1 MSIKF
6 SIIIPALNEEHNLQS
21 NEKKIINLKNRLNA
35 ELIIVDGGS
44 SDKTIHC
51 AYSMT
56 QKVYRTCASRSG
68 QLNMG
73 ADIAKGKYLIFL
85 HADTTIDNQA
95 IESLLNIEECFSW
108 GFLEIKLNSKDFR
121 YKALSYFINLRSKI
135 YSYATGDQVLII
147 KKKVFD
153 SLNGYKQI
161 DLMEDIEI
169 TSRLNKNY
177 TPKLLEGKAIT
188 SVRRWEKNGF
198 FKTIVLMR
206 TLRMLYY
213 FGVGPNKLKR
223 LYK

>member
-1 MSIKF
+1 MRNIT
-6 SIIIPALNEEHNLQS
+6 LNQMK
-21 NEKKIINLKNRLNA
+21 KKIINLKNKLNA

-44 SDKTIHC
+44 SDKTLQC

-56 QKVYRTCASRSG
+56 QNVYGTYASRSE

-73 ADIAKGKYLIFL
+73 ADMAKGTYLIFL

-95 IESLLNIEECFSW
+95 IDSLLNIEECFSW
-108 GFLEIKLNSKDFR
+108 GFFKIKLNSNDFR
-121 YKALSYFINLRSKI
+121 YKVLSYFINLRTKI
-135 YSYATGDQVLII
+135 CSYATGDQVLTI

-177 TPKLLEGKAIT
+177 TSKLLKGNAIT

-198 FKTIVLMR
+198 FRTIVLMR
-206 TLRMLYY
+206 TLRILYHL
-213 FGVGPNKLKR
+213 GVGANRLKR